1 MPPSDLV
8 QGHYIASPQECVR
21 TSRKEKGVGNIFLYA
36 GGDEWREQRL
46 RMGKAHQAESILGQ
60 SAEQRAAEAKKSTE

>member
-1 MPPSDLV
+1 M
-8 QGHYIASPQECVR
+8 GE
-21 TSRKEKGVGNIFLYA
+21 EKRVGNIFLYA

-60 SAEQRAAEAKKSTE
+60 SIEQRAVEAKKLTE